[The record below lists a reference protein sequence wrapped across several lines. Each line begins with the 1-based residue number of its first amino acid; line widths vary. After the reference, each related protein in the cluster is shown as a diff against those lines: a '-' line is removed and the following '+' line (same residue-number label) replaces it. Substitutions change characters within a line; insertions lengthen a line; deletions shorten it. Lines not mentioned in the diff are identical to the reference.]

1 MAIIPFFSLIPP
13 SILLHV
19 NVWFTF
25 LMIHDWWFKNY
36 TLKNEWG
43 YIQHN
48 RVVEPKMNSH
58 QIIFIQFSNNEGSK
72 SQQFLGGGWRHL
84 NDHVWKRS
92 PGHDTN
98 DVIMG
103 GFDAHSSTYLVVVEM
118 RLPVPPLIMVSTLL
132 SLSLSHFKN
141 HKNCSCCDHLTRF
154 FLWKIISFQ
163 VIV

>member
-1 MAIIPFFSLIPP
+1 M
-13 SILLHV
+13 
-19 NVWFTF
+19 
-25 LMIHDWWFKNY
+25 
-36 TLKNEWG
+36 NEG
-43 YIQHN
+43 TQHN

-103 GFDAHSSTYLVVVEM
+103 GFDAQQYSIVEVQAAEIARAPIYNGVNTFVPLISKTTKIALVV
-118 RLPVPPLIMVSTLL
+118 
-132 SLSLSHFKN
+132 
-141 HKNCSCCDHLTRF
+141 
-154 FLWKIISFQ
+154 II
-163 VIV
+163 

>member
-1 MAIIPFFSLIPP
+1 MRVSVVH
-13 SILLHV
+13 S
-19 NVWFTF
+19 
-25 LMIHDWWFKNY
+25 
-36 TLKNEWG
+36 
-43 YIQHN
+43 N
-48 RVVEPKMNSH
+48 RAVEPKMNSH

-103 GFDAHSSTYLVVVEM
+103 GFDAHSSTYLVCSSRNGGLGSAL
-118 RLPVPPLIMVSTLL
+118 RLPVPPFIMVSTLL

-154 FLWKIISFQ
+154 FFVENCQFSGDSNNSTQ
-163 VIV
+163 ST

>member
-1 MAIIPFFSLIPP
+1 
-13 SILLHV
+13 
-19 NVWFTF
+19 
-25 LMIHDWWFKNY
+25 
-36 TLKNEWG
+36 
-43 YIQHN
+43 
-48 RVVEPKMNSH
+48 MNSH

-103 GFDAHSSTYLVVVEM
+103 GFDAHSSTYLVVGRNGGLGSAL
-118 RLPVPPLIMVSTLL
+118 RLPVPPFIMVSTLL
-132 SLSLSHFKN
+132 SLSLFLSHFKN

-154 FLWKIISFQ
+154 LLLKIVSFQ
-163 VIV
+163 VVVLQTFIVPKIHSPYNLVKPKYSVTSQFMFFGTRNFP